1 MRPSEQEMMILV
13 FLSGNFAMHLI
24 EERAVGLLVLHQL
37 LTSLGIVAVLG
48 VDDGDVVEP
57 VGAAMLGGGRL
68 VSGEVA
74 DRLELIIAANVE
86 DVVSVVGEEAASL
99 LPVGDA
105 LVGVLGADLL
115 DVLDVVREVEGGA
128 SLDVDAALG
137 AL

>member
-1 MRPSEQEMMILV
+1 M
-13 FLSGNFAMHLI
+13 
-24 EERAVGLLVLHQL
+24 
-37 LTSLGIVAVLG
+37 
-48 VDDGDVVEP
+48 EP
-57 VGAAMLGGGRL
+57 VCAAMSVAADWSRGKLPIVSSPSAQQCRGRCIP
-68 VSGEVA
+68 
-74 DRLELIIAANVE
+74 R
-86 DVVSVVGEEAASL
+86 VGEEAASL

>member
-1 MRPSEQEMMILV
+1 M
-13 FLSGNFAMHLI
+13 
-24 EERAVGLLVLHQL
+24 
-37 LTSLGIVAVLG
+37 
-48 VDDGDVVEP
+48 EP
-57 VGAAMLGGGRL
+57 VCAAMLGGGRP

-74 DRLELIIAANVE
+74 DRLELIRAANVE

>member
-1 MRPSEQEMMILV
+1 
-13 FLSGNFAMHLI
+13 
-24 EERAVGLLVLHQL
+24 
-37 LTSLGIVAVLG
+37 
-48 VDDGDVVEP
+48 
-57 VGAAMLGGGRL
+57 MLGGGRL

-115 DVLDVVREVEGGA
+115 DVLDVVCEVEGGA